1 MTFQGP
7 AGARIY
13 RGPPVLPTVTT
24 RWEDRFVVKQRPG
37 PSPLELVGLGATI
50 TGCVVGGLGGGYW
63 LGSATGSGTVM
74 TFSGLAVGL
83 IAAFSASYFMI
94 KRYL

>member
-1 MTFQGP
+1 MNQRSG
-7 AGARIY
+7 
-13 RGPPVLPTVTT
+13 PTV
-24 RWEDRFVVKQRPG
+24 F
-37 PSPLELVGLGATI
+37 ELVGMGASA
-50 TGCVVGGLGGGYW
+50 GMCVAVGVGGGYW

-83 IAAFSASYFMI
+83 VAAFGAVYFKV